1 MSDNFK
7 VIGIGGAGVNIVKA
21 LGYSNS
27 DYIDSSNFDS
37 LEEISQFVGKQE
49 RNQKVVI
56 ISSPAGEF
64 SSTVLKF
71 VCKALSSKGNKVF
84 LVGIMPFHSES
95 PERKKRGYGVLKDL
109 RMTVDSSVIVE
120 NENFASTMSEYSWV
134 QAMSRI
140 NEYVNELVK
149 GFLSR
154 EEPYISDPERKEL
167 APNARAVPN

>member
-37 LEEISQFVGKQE
+37 LEEISQFIGKQE
-49 RNQKVVI
+49 RNQRVVI
-56 ISSPAGEF
+56 VSSPAGEF

-154 EEPYISDPERKEL
+154 EEPYISDPEIKEL

>member
-37 LEEISQFVGKQE
+37 LEEISQFVWKQE
-49 RNQKVVI
+49 RNQRVVI
-56 ISSPAGEF
+56 VSSPAGEF

-140 NEYVNELVK
+140 NEYVSELVK

>member
-37 LEEISQFVGKQE
+37 LEEISQFIGKQE
-49 RNQKVVI
+49 RNQRVVI
-56 ISSPAGEF
+56 VSSPAGEF

-154 EEPYISDPERKEL
+154 DSPHPCLQLLFLAISWFYWTL
-167 APNARAVPN
+167 